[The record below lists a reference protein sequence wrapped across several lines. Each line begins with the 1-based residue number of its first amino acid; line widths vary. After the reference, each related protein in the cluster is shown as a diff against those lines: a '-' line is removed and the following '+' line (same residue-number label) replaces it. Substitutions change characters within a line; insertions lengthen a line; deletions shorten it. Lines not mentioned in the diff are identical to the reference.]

1 MATKKEKTNL
11 VQQLQEEFAPIGQRW
26 EDLKRDTG
34 AFLTKA
40 KTLCSESQFKFL
52 QQWVK
57 KQFRISLAQQ
67 LVCMRIHNENI
78 PDIVVEKI
86 PPSTLQKIA
95 PQNIPDPNKMYDIIS
110 PDAGG
115 PVCKRFR
122 DMSASEVRV
131 NIGPHG
137 IRDLKDGDAFITKPL
152 VSCRAT
158 HYRVEGKELVVFVRT
173 LNKEIRVPITAQF
186 KADIRNAKAKGKAA

>member
-1 MATKKEKTNL
+1 MATEKTNL
-11 VQQLQEEFAPIGQRW
+11 VQQLQAEFAAIGQQW

-57 KQFRISLAQQ
+57 KQCPNLTLSQQ
-67 LVCMRIHNENI
+67 KVCMRMHNENL

-86 PPSTLQKIA
+86 PPSTLQNIA
-95 PQNIPDPNKMYDIIS
+95 PQNIPIPDKIYNIIS

-115 PVCKRFR
+115 PVRKKFK
-122 DMSASEVRV
+122 DMSTAEIRI

-137 IRDLKDGDAFITKPL
+137 IRDLKDGDAKITRPL
-152 VSCRAT
+152 ASCRAT
-158 HYRVEGKELVVFVRT
+158 DYRVEGKELIIFVKS
-173 LNKEIRVPITAQF
+173 LSKEIRLPITS
-186 KADIRNAKAKGKAA
+186 KLKNDIRDAKIKAA

>member
-1 MATKKEKTNL
+1 MAKTPTNL
-11 VQQLQEEFAPIGQRW
+11 VKQLQEEFAPIGSRW
-26 EDLKRDTG
+26 EELKRDTG
-34 AFLTKA
+34 AFFTKA

-57 KQFRISLAQQ
+57 KHHRITLAQQ

-95 PQNIPDPNKMYDIIS
+95 PQNIPDPNKEYDIIS
-110 PDAGG
+110 PDDGG
-115 PVCKRFR
+115 PVRKCFK
-122 DMSASEVRV
+122 DMTVAEVRV

-137 IRDLKDGDAFITKPL
+137 IRDLRDGDAEITKPL

-158 HYRVEGKELVVFVRT
+158 HYRVEDKELVIFVRS
-173 LNKEIRVPITAQF
+173 LNKEVRLQITD
-186 KADIRNAKAKGKAA
+186 KLKDDVAKAKSRAA